1 VNRIDAAR
9 AVCMSLGLSM
19 GGILLLAGLGE
30 PAVIAGRWKAPVLA
44 NRSTAPVKG
53 PSGHEDR

>member
-1 VNRIDAAR
+1 
-9 AVCMSLGLSM
+9 MSLGLSM
-19 GGILLLAGLGE
+19 GGILLLAGLGV